1 MTSRVHPRC
10 DRCQASSQLKGTNS
24 PYERA
29 RTRTNE
35 YWRAPAD
42 NEVIHRNFSADPT
55 NGASESSVDTKAA
68 RAPCPTRFVASRTA
82 WRRVVRSSSTQS
94 RNRAG
99 GDRWS
104 HLALTRSSTRSP
116 ALGRRRPSACAGQ
129 DQNQWR
135 SITDDGVSG
144 LRQAPTV
151 GFSQPIFVADR
162 PASTEPV
169 LRKHLCSRRPR
180 WHPGRPLGARPTP
193 WWDFGRSHAAAVKGR
208 FAGLRPP
215 LTAADYLLETPAPYC
230 GSPM

>member
-24 PYERA
+24 AYERA

-42 NEVIHRNFSADPT
+42 NGVIHRNFSADPT
-55 NGASESSVDTKAA
+55 NGASGSSVDTKAA
-68 RAPCPTRFVASRTA
+68 LAPCPTRFVASRTA
-82 WRRVVRSSSTQS
+82 RRRVVRSSSTQS

-99 GDRWS
+99 GARRS

-129 DQNQWR
+129 DRHQWR
-135 SITDDGVSG
+135 SVTDDGVSG

-162 PASTEPV
+162 PASTEPRSCV
-169 LRKHLCSRRPR
+169 STCVPDDPGGIQAGRWAPGQLHCGTSDAVTPQPSRAAS
-180 WHPGRPLGARPTP
+180 LA
-193 WWDFGRSHAAAVKGR
+193 FG
-208 FAGLRPP
+208 LP
-215 LTAADYLLETPAPYC
+215 
-230 GSPM
+230 